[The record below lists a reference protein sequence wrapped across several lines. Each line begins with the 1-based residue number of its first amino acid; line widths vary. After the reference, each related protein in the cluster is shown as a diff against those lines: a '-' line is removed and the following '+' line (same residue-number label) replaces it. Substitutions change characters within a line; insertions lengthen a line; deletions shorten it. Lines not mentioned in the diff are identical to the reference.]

1 MIPSLFRHFA
11 HKIMQSPSF
20 QSVKTMQ
27 KCQNNGGFKM
37 SKCCRYVT
45 TLQVYYVKIMQVLN
59 NFGRTRIHF
68 IFILLI
74 IERAS
79 NSYPNLECS
88 QRLIEQNENV
98 LLCDISK
105 NWSMYSEL
113 TLLALPA
120 CFLTNCKTN
129 LLRLFGK
136 ICV

>member
-1 MIPSLFRHFA
+1 MVGL
-11 HKIMQSPSF
+11 
-20 QSVKTMQ
+20 
-27 KCQNNGGFKM
+27 KCQNVAGM
-37 SKCCRYVT
+37 SQHCRYIK
-45 TLQVYYVKIMQVLN
+45 YVKIMQVLN

-105 NWSMYSEL
+105 N
-113 TLLALPA
+113 
-120 CFLTNCKTN
+120 
-129 LLRLFGK
+129 
-136 ICV
+136 